1 MEDPIDK
8 FTHWLNEA
16 KSNKAIIEP
25 TAMTVATA
33 TAAGKPSARILL
45 LKSHDKRGFVFFTNL
60 ESRKSDEIKANPF
73 AALCFY
79 WMALDKQI
87 RIEGKIEPAS
97 DAEADAYFASRHRE
111 SRIGAWSSKQSRP
124 LSSREELMQ
133 AVSENTKKFEGQDV
147 PRPPFWSGW
156 RVVPEVIEFWQQND
170 FRLHDR
176 EIYTRIFTSTS
187 EAWKTS
193 KLYP

>member
-73 AALCFY
+73 AAICFY

-176 EIYTRIFTSTS
+176 EIYTRIFTSTG